1 MKDPLEINIAGRVMM
16 LLTRLGMS
24 NTRCLDVYTKAVSAV
39 VHQRMKADDSVNFGN
54 VGPLIAEQL
63 GMLEAAL
70 KARPGACGGASAP
83 AATAVG
89 QVGSAV
95 SPAAQDALPAEAQPV
110 YYDDM
115 TEQPAADEE
124 KPAEA
129 PAKKAKPP
137 ARHTPQPM
145 SMEDKLKEEREPTQK
160 LLAEDC
166 VSAGLID
173 PEQAKKLILS
183 MTGKTSQDAE
193 TDIVEH
199 LRGVLQEQVRKLIR
213 KAKNGGPWSSPHA
226 QEQLRK
232 DIHTAKTVRS
242 VLTMR
247 RQVIKELQQW
257 EKEHGRGGILGLFSG
272 RRKNAGR

>member
-24 NTRCLDVYTKAVSAV
+24 NTRCLDVCTKAVSAV
-39 VHQRMKADDSVNFGN
+39 VHQRMRTDANVNFGN

-70 KARPGACGGASAP
+70 KARSGTCGGASAAP
-83 AATAVG
+83 AAAAAEQAGDAVT
-89 QVGSAV
+89 
-95 SPAAQDALPAEAQPV
+95 PAAQDAVQAEAEPV
-110 YYDDM
+110 FYDDM
-115 TEQPAADEE
+115 TEQPAAEE

-173 PEQAKKLILS
+173 PDQAKKLILS

-199 LRGVLQEQVRKLIR
+199 LRGVLQEQVKKLIR
-213 KAKNGGPWSSPHA
+213 KAKNGGPWASPHS

-232 DIHTAKTVRS
+232 DIHSAKTVRS

-272 RRKNAGR
+272 RRKTAGR